1 MIAIA
6 ISLLWLLIGAA
17 ILCAIVAFVFYG
29 LRTILNI
36 GIPTRVEQIIWFIV
50 LCLILIA
57 VLTILGGGSLTSLH
71 PPALR

>member
-17 ILCAIVAFVFYG
+17 VLCAIVAFVFYG
-29 LRTILNI
+29 VRTILGI
-36 GIPTRVEQIIWFIV
+36 GIPARVEQIIWFIV
-50 LCLILIA
+50 LCLVLIA
-57 VLTILGGGSLTSLH
+57 ILTILGGGSLTSLH